1 MLFMPIHLIA
11 RLKTRAIYFF
21 RGLTVSIVV
30 LSITGY
36 FGRFNVFLDITSNFK
51 IQYLI
56 LGVLLCIFFTLTH
69 QRIWLI
75 VSLACVLINL
85 IEIVPWYIPQGN
97 VASGQPLRLLSL
109 NVLASN
115 QQYDQVIALV
125 EQEKP
130 AIAAFLEANVIWSE
144 KLQVLAESFPYHIS
158 AKILEMELYS
168 HFPLENYSIQLYGNN
183 RGNLVSEL
191 TIDKKKVT
199 LIVSHTMQP
208 LMFAKDGFKW
218 RNQHLE
224 EGIGDYVAHLKTPV
238 ILMGDL
244 NITLWSPYYKKAI
257 DYSGLRNARAGF
269 GLLPTFPAGLP
280 GLSIPIDHCLVSR
293 DISVLNIKTG
303 NYVGSDH
310 LPLITDVIIPDN

>member
-1 MLFMPIHLIA
+1 MPIHLIA
-11 RLKTRAIYFF
+11 RLKTKAAYFF
-21 RGLTVSIVV
+21 RGLTVSIIV

-36 FGRFNVFLDITSNFK
+36 LGQLNVFLDITSNFK
-51 IQYLI
+51 IQYFI
-56 LGVLLCIFFTLTH
+56 LGLFLCIIFALTQ
-69 QRIWLI
+69 QRIWLV
-75 VSLACVLINL
+75 VSLACVFINL

-97 VASGQPLRLLSL
+97 VASGQSLRLLSL

-115 QQYDQVIALV
+115 RQYDQVIALV

-144 KLQVLAESFPYHIS
+144 KLQVLAKSFPYHIS

-168 HFPLENYSIQLYGNN
+168 NIPLENYSIQRYGHN
-183 RGNLVSEL
+183 RGNLLANL
-191 TIDKKKVT
+191 TIESKKVS
-199 LIVSHTMQP
+199 LIISHTMQP
-208 LMFAKDGFKW
+208 LMFDKDGFKW

-224 EGIGDYVAHLKTPV
+224 VGIGRYVKHLTTPV

-257 DYSGLRNARAGF
+257 HYSGLRNARAGF
-269 GLLPTFPAGLP
+269 GLLPTFPAGIP
-280 GLSIPIDHCLVSR
+280 GFSIPIDHCLVSP
-293 DISVLNIKTG
+293 DLSILNSKTG

-310 LPLITDVIIPDN
+310 LPVITDVIIPDN

>member
-1 MLFMPIHLIA
+1 MRFMPIHLIA
-11 RLKTRAIYFF
+11 RFKTRVVYFF
-21 RGLTVSIVV
+21 RGLTVSIII

-36 FGRFNVFLDITSNFK
+36 LGQLNIFLDITSNFK
-51 IQYLI
+51 IQYFI
-56 LGVLLCIFFTLTH
+56 LGLFLCIFFTLTQ

-75 VSLACVLINL
+75 VNLCCVLINL
-85 IEIVPWYIPQGN
+85 IDIVPWYIPQGN

-125 EQEKP
+125 DQEKP

-158 AKILEMELYS
+158 AKTLEMELYS
-168 HFPLENYSIQLYGNN
+168 NIPLENYSIQRYGQN
-183 RGNLVSEL
+183 RGNLLADL
-191 TIDKKKVT
+191 TIEGKTVS
-199 LIVSHTMQP
+199 LIISHTMQP
-208 LMFAKDGFKW
+208 LMFDKDGFKW

-224 EGIGDYVAHLKTPV
+224 VGIGRYVEHLKTPV

-244 NITLWSPYYKKAI
+244 NITMWSPYYKKAI
-257 DYSGLRNARAGF
+257 HYSGLRNARAGF
-269 GLLPTFPAGLP
+269 GLLPTFPAGTP
-280 GLSIPIDHCLVSR
+280 GFSIPIDHCLVSP

>member
-1 MLFMPIHLIA
+1 MPIHLIA
-11 RLKTRAIYFF
+11 RFKTRAVYFF
-21 RGLTVSIVV
+21 RGLTVSIIV

-56 LGVLLCIFFTLTH
+56 LGILLCIFFTITH
-69 QRIWLI
+69 QRTWLI

-144 KLQVLAESFPYHIS
+144 KLQVLAKSFPYHIS
-158 AKILEMELYS
+158 AKTLEMELYS
-168 HFPLENYSIQLYGNN
+168 NIPLENYSIQRYGQN
-183 RGNLVSEL
+183 RGNLLANLMIEG
-191 TIDKKKVT
+191 KKVS
-199 LIVSHTMQP
+199 LIISHTMQP
-208 LMFAKDGFKW
+208 LMFDKDGFKW

-224 EGIGDYVAHLKTPV
+224 EGIGRYVKHLKTPV

-257 DYSGLRNARAGF
+257 HYSGLRNARAGF
-269 GLLPTFPAGLP
+269 GLLPTFPAGIP
-280 GLSIPIDHCLVSR
+280 GLSIPIDHCLVSP
-293 DISVLNIKTG
+293 DISVLNTKTG

-310 LPLITDVIIPDN
+310 LPIITDVTIPNN